1 MSLDITS
8 LLFSKGID
16 QVQKNKAESVAVI
29 ETQRLTNAMIQLR
42 ESQPKPAIILK
53 STNNNLSS
61 AVNDGV
67 IILQGVPVLPNHQM
81 KVEDFNINFT
91 TTAGTVRLVVLDA
104 NNQEVAS
111 VLKDINSSTN
121 GNGNTVMEE
130 YQRLA
135 VVGQTSGAGVF
146 SVYCTGSVQKVR
158 GFSNGF

>member
-1 MSLDITS
+1 MSLDTTS

>member
-16 QVQKNKAESVAVI
+16 QVQKNKAESVAII
-29 ETQRLTNAMIQLR
+29 ETRKLTNAMNQLR

-67 IILQGVPVLPNHQM
+67 IILQGIPVPQDHQM
-81 KVEDFNINFT
+81 KVEDFNVNFT
-91 TTAGTVRLVVLDA
+91 TTAGTVRLVVMDA
-104 NNQEVAS
+104 NKQEVAS
-111 VLKDINSSTN
+111 VLRDINSSTN

-130 YQRLA
+130 GQRLA

-146 SVYCTGSVQKVR
+146 SVYCTGTVQKVR
-158 GFSNGF
+158 NFNGF